1 MNDFERQLQAMR
13 LAAPSESLDRRMDTA
28 FSDAEVLSAGGARCP
43 QRASERPPEFSNQR
57 VELARRGGDNALHL
71 RSPESGRTQMAS
83 ASPSRRRISLF
94 ALLAGLGAAAAIAGF
109 VLRWFRP
116 MPHQIDASPNVVAY
130 RVEPTGLMRQSL
142 TETPVSQRP
151 LPKFT
156 VQVSSPALSPA
167 TAKSNPSS

>member
-1 MNDFERQLQAMR
+1 MVTMPSDRPSFSTAK
-13 LAAPSESLDRRMDTA
+13 APE
-28 FSDAEVLSAGGARCP
+28 GGARCP
-43 QRASERPPEFSNQR
+43 QRASEHPPERSSQR
-57 VELARRGGDNALHL
+57 VEDNALHL
-71 RSPESGRTQMAS
+71 RSPESGRAQA
-83 ASPSRRRISLF
+83 APARRPHRRVSLF
-94 ALLAGLGAAAAIAGF
+94 VLLAGLGTAA
-109 VLRWFRP
+109 
-116 MPHQIDASPNVVAY
+116 VVAGLVLFATRPTHISPDPSEDAVVC

>member
-1 MNDFERQLQAMR
+1 MNDLERQLQAIR
-13 LAAPSESLDRRMDTA
+13 LAAPPETLDRLMDAA
-28 FSDAEVLSAGGARCP
+28 FSAGGARCP
-43 QRASERPPEFSNQR
+43 QRASEHPPERSSQR
-57 VELARRGGDNALHL
+57 VEDNALHL
-71 RSPESGRTQMAS
+71 RSPESGRAQA
-83 ASPSRRRISLF
+83 APARRPHRRVSLF
-94 ALLAGLGAAAAIAGF
+94 VLLAGLGTAA
-109 VLRWFRP
+109 
-116 MPHQIDASPNVVAY
+116 VVAGLVLFATRPTHISPDPSEDAVVC